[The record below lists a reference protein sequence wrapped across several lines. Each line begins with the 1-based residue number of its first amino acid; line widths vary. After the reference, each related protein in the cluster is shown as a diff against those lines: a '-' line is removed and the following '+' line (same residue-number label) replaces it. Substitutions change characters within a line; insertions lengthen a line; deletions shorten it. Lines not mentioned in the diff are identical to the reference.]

1 MGETPSLGASCYQ
14 CQTPMDGIPPALPTD
29 SEDIAWALETAEAL
43 WRRGERVDAVVWVRR
58 AAQAAGEGEDAKR
71 AAALARYAAEL
82 GDWIGSHTITGE
94 SIEANANAPNDDSLD
109 GLDSLLIEEDTG
121 QEGAN
126 GHADDRLA
134 AHDVEVV
141 SAQDFEAGFAS
152 PKAPEQTRH
161 RASGAAQGAS
171 DPEIMTVSVHAPDVE
186 ILEDIE
192 EFPEEEPTPVIRHP
206 KSPVPDAPVPSAAE
220 AHAGIL
226 DPWAEAEAARRSAL
240 PPLARPSVRHF
251 DDEEVVTSAKRNAA
265 QPPRMEDA
273 SAAVPHAPKA
283 PRVPAT
289 NASRGRA
296 PAPPTAPEE
305 ADTTTY
311 RQINPRSRRAEGG
324 AEGTLGGSE
333 GRAQAHAANAPPV
346 VSPPRPPPPPP
357 PAPRGLSKSPL
368 ARPPLAP
375 PERRAPVKPAR
386 PSAPRSEP
394 APPTQPSTAITKPA
408 SARPVDRS
416 LPPSL
421 DLLELVDS
429 VSVPEVAPGEELAP
443 ESPAAAAATARPRSL
458 TPDSARPTA
467 PPPSG
472 SMPSAAVPSGAP
484 TRPKLG
490 PTLLDLGDVEAL
502 SDLPDDAREAFAGAA
517 TMHKLA
523 TDEEVSQF
531 ALALVVAGEID
542 VSAQIV
548 DAPALRLTRNAILR
562 SRGTIVPGV
571 ALRLVCASTEALI
584 ATWDDAAVKSAF
596 RTCPWVE
603 EDLLVV
609 TDRVQAKAGVTMGP
623 LGERF
628 DQSLR
633 DHLTNKLTVR
643 NLAPGEI
650 LVAQGKPTPI
660 GIVGIGELVL
670 TRAGARPET
679 LRPGDFVF
687 PTQILAHAPAPAT
700 AAAGPAGAV
709 VLYGDRAV
717 AQELLMGFPP
727 LLEVLATL

>member
-1 MGETPSLGASCYQ
+1 
-14 CQTPMDGIPPALPTD
+14 MDGIPPALPTD

-71 AAALARYAAEL
+71 AVALARYAAEL

-94 SIEANANAPNDDSLD
+94 SIDAPLLSEGAVSEGAVSDDGSIETV
-109 GLDSLLIEEDTG
+109 DSLLIEGDDDDES
-121 QEGAN
+121 AN
-126 GHADDRLA
+126 GRADDVLA
-134 AHDVEVV
+134 PHDVEVV
-141 SAQDFEAGFAS
+141 SARDFEAGFGPPKPPERRISAAS
-152 PKAPEQTRH
+152 QA
-161 RASGAAQGAS
+161 AS
-171 DPEIMTVSVHAPDVE
+171 DPEIMTVSLHAPDVE
-186 ILEDIE
+186 ILDDIE
-192 EFPEEEPTPVIRHP
+192 EFPEEEPTPVVRHP
-206 KSPVPDAPVPSAAE
+206 KSPVPEAPVPSAAQ

-240 PPLARPSVRHF
+240 PPVARATARQF
-251 DDEEVVTSAKRNAA
+251 DEEEVVTSAKRNAA
-265 QPPRMEDA
+265 QPPRTEDEPV
-273 SAAVPHAPKA
+273 AAVPPAPKA
-283 PRVPAT
+283 PRIPAP
-289 NASRGRA
+289 RGRA
-296 PAPPTAPEE
+296 PAALAPREE
-305 ADTTTY
+305 PDTTTY
-311 RQINPRSRRAEGG
+311 RQINPRSPRHEAP
-324 AEGTLGGSE
+324 
-333 GRAQAHAANAPPV
+333 AANEPPV
-346 VSPPRPPPPPP
+346 VSPPRPPPPALQPKGP
-357 PAPRGLSKSPL
+357 PRGPL
-368 ARPPLAP
+368 ARPPPAP
-375 PERRAPVKPAR
+375 PERRAVTKP
-386 PSAPRSEP
+386 PRP
-394 APPTQPSTAITKPA
+394 APPPSEPTPSTQPSTAITKPA
-408 SARPVDRS
+408 SARPSDNS
-416 LPPSL
+416 APPAL

-429 VSVPEVAPGEELAP
+429 VSLPEIAMVEERAPDTPAP
-443 ESPAAAAATARPRSL
+443 RTTSGSPPPSAY

-467 PPPSG
+467 PPPSS
-472 SMPSAAVPSGAP
+472 SMPRAAVPSAAP

-502 SDLPDDAREAFAGAA
+502 TDLPDDAREAFARAA

-523 TDEEVSQF
+523 TDEEVSHF

-548 DAPALRLTRNAILR
+548 DAPALRLARNAILR

-571 ALRLVCASTEALI
+571 ALRLVCASPEALI

-603 EDLLVV
+603 EDLLAV

-643 NLAPGEI
+643 NLAPGEV

-660 GIVGIGELVL
+660 GIVGIGEIVL
-670 TRAGARPET
+670 TRNGARPET